1 MNINK
6 LPDNYKLFNFDE
18 VDSTMLTLKDMAL
31 EGAKV
36 GTIVC
41 SKKQNRGRGRH
52 GREWVSPLGNLY
64 LSFLRQAEDKNSKN
78 LFASVFVVSIALA
91 NAILIISE
99 KKIIPTL
106 KWPNDLLVNNSKLA
120 GILIESFSNK
130 DNENLLNIGIG
141 VNIVSNPINT
151 VYPATNLNNE
161 GVIISSHD
169 LLICFFNCLNTV
181 EDILVNKGLK
191 EILKIWS
198 KYSYK
203 KGTKMSVKIGDKK
216 IIGSYNGIDETGSL
230 ILNENNKNIKVLA
243 VEIFVL

>member
-1 MNINK
+1 M
-6 LPDNYKLFNFDE
+6 
-18 VDSTMLTLKDMAL
+18 
-31 EGAKV
+31 
-36 GTIVC
+36 
-41 SKKQNRGRGRH
+41 
-52 GREWVSPLGNLY
+52 
-64 LSFLRQAEDKNSKN
+64 
-78 LFASVFVVSIALA
+78 
-91 NAILIISE
+91 
-99 KKIIPTL
+99 
-106 KWPNDLLVNNSKLA
+106 
-120 GILIESFSNK
+120 ESFSNK

-198 KYSYK
+198 EYSYK
-203 KGTKMSVKIGDKK
+203 KGTKISVKIGDKK

-230 ILNENNKNIKVLA
+230 ILNVNNKNIKILA
-243 VEIFVL
+243 GEIFVLW